1 MKKLIVAIA
10 LAFALV
16 GTRPASAQ
24 DPVDEDIKLLRK
36 DLRSLRKQI
45 IAANLDLSDKEAVQ
59 FWPLFERYTQEL
71 VAKQDQKYALLKEYA
86 QDYTTIT
93 DEQAEKYIRGRAGVE
108 QDDGPSTFE
117 ILAAVSKGAVG
128 KIHGDV
134 FSTGL
139 APRIDHGPS
148 ARFPNSVDRAVTVFQ
163 TNRRSRRSTHLGGL
177 MRPKFIALL
186 MGLLAL
192 GGCAG
197 VRYPNYYTLN
207 LPNPLSTSHGSAPI
221 SGTVVVREFRG
232 PEYLK
237 QGRIVYRP
245 EPEQIAFYDYHH
257 WAEDPG
263 QTVTAAIMRNLQ
275 QVFKSAELY
284 DGRTDADFPLT
295 GSLDRL
301 EELDN
306 DRSVSVDVG
315 ISAMLRN
322 LKTGDVI
329 WSGTSSKTS
338 AVAQRSI
345 SGIVAVMSRDLSEAT
360 GQLVASLR
368 NELSRSALSSRWT
381 GGN

>member
-1 MKKLIVAIA
+1 
-10 LAFALV
+10 
-16 GTRPASAQ
+16 
-24 DPVDEDIKLLRK
+24 
-36 DLRSLRKQI
+36 
-45 IAANLDLSDKEAVQ
+45 
-59 FWPLFERYTQEL
+59 
-71 VAKQDQKYALLKEYA
+71 
-86 QDYTTIT
+86 
-93 DEQAEKYIRGRAGVE
+93 
-108 QDDGPSTFE
+108 
-117 ILAAVSKGAVG
+117 
-128 KIHGDV
+128 
-134 FSTGL
+134 
-139 APRIDHGPS
+139 
-148 ARFPNSVDRAVTVFQ
+148 
-163 TNRRSRRSTHLGGL
+163 

-186 MGLLAL
+186 AGLLTL

-197 VRYPNYYTLN
+197 VKYPNYYTLN

-221 SGTVVVREFRG
+221 SGTVVVREFRAS
-232 PEYLK
+232 EYLR

-338 AVAQRSI
+338 AVDATLNFWNRR
-345 SGIVAVMSRDLSEAT
+345 GDVPGSE
-360 GQLVASLR
+360 
-368 NELSRSALSSRWT
+368 
-381 GGN
+381 